1 VEFALSDEQQ
11 ELRRTVRSFLEQKSP
26 ETEVRRLMD
35 TDEGYDPAVWVQMS
49 SQLGLQGLVVP
60 EELGGSGFTMRELGI
75 VLEEMGRFLLCA
87 PFFSTAVLATSALL
101 AAGDDAASKAVL
113 PKIAA
118 GESIATLALLE
129 ERGGWDEAAV
139 QLVATETNGAWALT
153 GVKSYVL
160 DGHIADTLL
169 VAARTPSGVSLFLV
183 TGDAAGLARTPL
195 VTMDQTRKLARLEFS
210 ATPAQLVG
218 TEGAGW
224 PAVEHAL
231 TIAAVALANEQVGG
245 AQRCMEMSVD
255 YAQNRI
261 QFGRP
266 IGSFQAVKHRCAD
279 MLVQVE
285 MAKSAAYY
293 ANWCAATGADDLA
306 VAAPMAK
313 SYCSEAYFR
322 IASDTIQVHGGIG
335 FTWEHPAHL
344 YFKRAKSAEL
354 LFGDPRHQR
363 KLLAKQ
369 LDF

>member
-1 VEFALSDEQQ
+1 MEFALSDEQQ
-11 ELRRTVRSFLEQKSP
+11 ELRRTVRAFLEQKSP
-26 ETEVRRLMD
+26 ETEVRRLME
-35 TDEGYDPAVWVQMS
+35 TDEGYDPAVWAQMS
-49 SQLGLQGLVVP
+49 SQLGLQGLVIP
-60 EELGGSGFTMRELGI
+60 EELGGSGYTMRELGI
-75 VLEEMGRFLLCA
+75 VLEEMGRVLLCA

-101 AAGDDAASKAVL
+101 ASGDDAVQKALL
-113 PKIAA
+113 PKIAS

-129 ERGGWDEAAV
+129 ERGGWDEDAV
-139 QLVATETNGAWALT
+139 QLTATEAGGSWTLS
-153 GVKSYVL
+153 GVKSFVL
-160 DGHIADTLL
+160 DGHTADTIL
-169 VAARTPSGVSLFLV
+169 VAARTPAGVSLFHV
-183 TGDAAGLARTPL
+183 AGDAAGLTRGLL
-195 VTMDQTRKLARLEFS
+195 VTMDQTRKLARLEF
-210 ATPAQLVG
+210 ADTPAQLIG
-218 TEGAGW
+218 TEGGGW
-224 PAVEHAL
+224 PAVDHAL
-231 TIAAVALANEQVGG
+231 QMAAVALANEQVGG
-245 AQRCMEMSVD
+245 AQRCMEISVD

-293 ANWCAATGADDLA
+293 ANWCAATESDDLA

-363 KLLAKQ
+363 KLLARQ
-369 LDF
+369 LGF

>member
-11 ELRRTVRSFLEQKSP
+11 ELRRTVRSFLELKSP
-26 ETEVRRLMD
+26 EAEVRRLMD
-35 TDEGYDPAVWVQMS
+35 TERGYDAGVWSQMA
-49 SQLGLQGLVVP
+49 SQLGLQGLAVP
-60 EELGGSGFTMRELGI
+60 EEFGGAGYTMRELGI

-87 PFFSTAVLATSALL
+87 PFFSTAVLATSAIR
-101 AAGDDAASKAVL
+101 ASGDDAARKALL
-113 PKIAA
+113 PRIAA
-118 GESIATLALLE
+118 GEAVATLALLE
-129 ERGGWDEAAV
+129 EPGAWDEAAV
-139 QLVATETNGAWALT
+139 TMPATDGAGGWTLS

-160 DGHIADTLL
+160 DGAVADIIL
-169 VAARTPSGVSLFLV
+169 VAARTPSGVSLFHITDNAPGLV
-183 TGDAAGLARTPL
+183 RTPL
-195 VTMDQTRKLARLEFS
+195 VTMDQTRKLARLELS
-210 ATPAQLVG
+210 GTPAQLIG
-218 TEGAGW
+218 REGAGW
-224 PAVEHAL
+224 PAVDHAL
-231 TIAAVALANEQVGG
+231 QTAAVALANEQVGG
-245 AQRCMEMSVD
+245 AQRCMEMSVE
-255 YAQNRI
+255 YAKERI

-293 ANWCAATGADDLA
+293 ANWCAATGSDDLA

-363 KLLAKQ
+363 RLLARQ
-369 LDF
+369 LNF

>member
-11 ELRRTVRSFLEQKSP
+11 ELRRTVRAFLEQKSP
-26 ETEVRRLMD
+26 ETEVRRLME
-35 TDEGYDPAVWVQMS
+35 TDEGYDPAVWAQMS
-49 SQLGLQGLVVP
+49 SQLGLQGLVIP
-60 EELGGSGFTMRELGI
+60 EELGGSGYTMRELGI
-75 VLEEMGRFLLCA
+75 VLEEMGRVLLCA
-87 PFFSTAVLATSALL
+87 PFFSTAVLATAALL
-101 AAGDDAASKAVL
+101 ASGDDAVSKALL
-113 PKIAA
+113 PRIAS

-129 ERGGWDEAAV
+129 ERGGWDEDSV
-139 QLVATETNGAWALT
+139 QLGATEASGGWTLT
-153 GVKSYVL
+153 GVKSFVL
-160 DGHIADTLL
+160 DGHTADTVL
-169 VAARTPSGVSLFLV
+169 VAARTPAGVGLFHV
-183 TGDAAGLARTPL
+183 AGDAAGLVRSPL

-210 ATPAQLVG
+210 STPAQLVG
-218 TEGAGW
+218 AEGAGW
-224 PAVEHAL
+224 PAVDHAL
-231 TIAAVALANEQVGG
+231 RIAAVALANEQVGG
-245 AQRCMEMSVD
+245 AQRCMEISVD

-293 ANWCAATGADDLA
+293 ANWCAASESDDLA

-363 KLLAKQ
+363 KLLARQ
-369 LDF
+369 LGF

>member
-1 VEFALSDEQQ
+1 VLF
-11 ELRRTVRSFLEQKSP
+11 RS
-26 ETEVRRLMD
+26 
-35 TDEGYDPAVWVQMS
+35 
-49 SQLGLQGLVVP
+49 
-60 EELGGSGFTMRELGI
+60 
-75 VLEEMGRFLLCA
+75 
-87 PFFSTAVLATSALL
+87 
-101 AAGDDAASKAVL
+101 
-113 PKIAA
+113 
-118 GESIATLALLE
+118 
-129 ERGGWDEAAV
+129 
-139 QLVATETNGAWALT
+139 
-153 GVKSYVL
+153 
-160 DGHIADTLL
+160 
-169 VAARTPSGVSLFLV
+169 
-183 TGDAAGLARTPL
+183 PL
-195 VTMDQTRKLARLEFS
+195 VTMDQTRKLARLEFT

-231 TIAAVALANEQVGG
+231 TTAAVALANEQVGG

-293 ANWCAATGADDLA
+293 ANWCAATDADDLA
-306 VAAPMAK
+306 IAAPMAK

-363 KLLAKQ
+363 KLLAKA
-369 LDF
+369 LEF